1 MNKQDDSDAVLR
13 NYLLGLLPEAETE
26 RLDELSVTEEV
37 FTQNLRIAEHDLI
50 DAYVNGELTGKEL
63 LEFSKQY
70 GGTPLRRDRV
80 RFAQAFQA
88 AIQTRAV
95 VERPKTDEETGDTSK
110 TAVVSFL
117 SFKNWSPLKWG
128 FVASSL
134 LLFLVASWFFV
145 RQLGPH
151 SQQTPPPATS
161 AATNAE
167 PPAGNSPGPSPNA
180 PTGPTSESPKTG
192 QERLAQRSNPPANPA
207 GPARVVAFVLRPQM
221 RSEQIAELV
230 IPSDTTTVALMLLL
244 GPIDTNYHRAIL
256 TEASS
261 DRTVWQSGKVKVTT
275 IDEMSVLQLRL
286 PAALLRQE
294 VYRIRAVGIYPNG
307 TTETTNEYSFHVVK

>member
-1 MNKQDDSDAVLR
+1 VNKQDDNEAILR

-37 FTQNLRIAEHDLI
+37 FAQNLRIAEHDLI
-50 DAYVNGELTGKEL
+50 DAYVNGELTGKER

-70 GGTPLRRDRV
+70 GGAPLRRERV
-80 RFAQAFQA
+80 RFAEAFQA

-95 VERPKTDEETGDTSK
+95 VERTKTDEEAGDTSK
-110 TAVVSFL
+110 TSVVSFFN
-117 SFKNWSPLKWG
+117 FKNWSPLKWG
-128 FVASSL
+128 FAASSL
-134 LLFLVASWFFV
+134 LIFLVASWFLL

-151 SQQTPPPATS
+151 SQQTTPPATS

-167 PPAGNSPGPSPNA
+167 PPAGNNTGPSPNA
-180 PTGPTSESPKTG
+180 QTGPTPEGPKTG
-192 QERLAQRSNPPANPA
+192 QERLAQRSTQPANPPS
-207 GPARVVAFVLRPQM
+207 PAHVVAFVLRPQM

-230 IPSDTTTVALMLLL
+230 IPNDTTTVALMLQL

-261 DRTVWQSGKVKVTT
+261 DRTVWQSAKVKATT

-286 PAALLRQE
+286 PAALLKQE
-294 VYRIRAVGIYPNG
+294 VYRIRVVGIYPNG